1 MLRGHD
7 CLSLT
12 LTTPTPRRC
21 FLTHLA
27 FTARRPTDKKRIRKE
42 GEIIVGEASRAFQRS
57 LAARE
62 GLDRRDTNII
72 EAFVSCRNQTNNLSN
87 SRSQRLGDFLASP
100 IFLFFSLPFFPC
112 LCLSKSFESKMI
124 SPGKRII
131 ASTQTDAPMTDY
143 LAMAASS
150 SNVAP
155 SPFETDLRS
164 LSADAAKMAA
174 NV

>member
-12 LTTPTPRRC
+12 LTTHTPRRC

-27 FTARRPTDKKRIRKE
+27 FTARRPTNKKRIRKSSSE
-42 GEIIVGEASRAFQRS
+42 RLAEPFRGALQPGRVWTGETQILLRLLFPVETRRTTCQTV
-57 LAARE
+57 AANGCE
-62 GLDRRDTNII
+62 
-72 EAFVSCRNQTNNLSN
+72 
-87 SRSQRLGDFLASP
+87 
-100 IFLFFSLPFFPC
+100 IFWPRQFSFFFSLPFFPC